1 MKKKLLIFLITI
13 FLNSCGYTSLYKNN
27 NLNSLDFNFEILE
40 SYGDNEINNYL
51 LSNLN
56 NYQNTS
62 LAKKIGIK
70 INSTYSK
77 SGISNDQKG
86 KTTSY
91 NLVVETTFD
100 IKINEKSSK
109 IVIKEKV
116 RVNRFDDAFEQKNY
130 EKKIKKDMSKLII
143 DRFINRVSILKWF

>member
-130 EKKIKKDMSKLII
+130 EKKIKKDISKLII
-143 DRFINRVSILKWF
+143 DRFINRVSILK

>member
-1 MKKKLLIFLITI
+1 MKKKLLIFLIII
-13 FLNSCGYTSLYKNN
+13 FLNICGYISLYKNN

-143 DRFINRVSILKWF
+143 DRFINRVSILK

>member
-143 DRFINRVSILKWF
+143 DRFINRVSILK

>member
-86 KTTSY
+86 KTTAY

-143 DRFINRVSILKWF
+143 DRFINRVSILK

>member
-130 EKKIKKDMSKLII
+130 EKKIKKDISKLII